1 MAILVGRRAKG
12 ESMTSDF
19 AAAHLH
25 LERACHYL
33 RGDDETSSAARA
45 ALDILIDAIAAAQYK
60 RPPAD
65 VVEFPKTARQR

>member
-1 MAILVGRRAKG
+1 
-12 ESMTSDF
+12 MTSDF

-33 RGDDETSSAARA
+33 RGDDETSRTARA
-45 ALDILIDAIAAAQYK
+45 ALDLLVDAIVAAQYT

-65 VVEFPKTARQR
+65 VVEFPRSARLR

>member
-1 MAILVGRRAKG
+1 
-12 ESMTSDF
+12 MTSDF

-33 RGDDETSSAARA
+33 RGDDETSSTVRA
-45 ALDILIDAIAAAQYK
+45 ALDILIDAIVAAQYK

-65 VVEFPKTARQR
+65 VVEFPRTATRR

>member
-1 MAILVGRRAKG
+1 
-12 ESMTSDF
+12 MTSDF

-33 RGDDETSSAARA
+33 RGDDETSRTARA

-65 VVEFPKTARQR
+65 VVEFPTMATLR